1 MFLNCYDGYDVCRF
15 AVRVKEGVDSEKLG
29 NFISKLNDFILFW
42 EISVKP
48 EGAVV
53 RY

>member
-15 AVRVKEGVDSEKLG
+15 AVRVKEGVDSDMLG
-29 NFISKLNDFILFW
+29 SFISELNELILFW
-42 EISVKP
+42 EISAEP
-48 EGAVV
+48 EGSVA

>member
-15 AVRVKEGVDSEKLG
+15 AVRVKEGVDSEMLG
-29 NFISKLNDFILFW
+29 NFIAKLNEVIAFW
-42 EISVKP
+42 KISGEP

>member
-15 AVRVKEGVDSEKLG
+15 AVRVKEGIDAEMLG
-29 NFISKLNDFILFW
+29 DFISKLNDMISFW
-42 EISVKP
+42 HLGAEP